1 MDGLLYSLFGL
12 THTGLFLG
20 VIGAL
25 ALVLMIYF
33 GGYRLLGIAS
43 IPDDSI
49 GVVTKK
55 FALFGST
62 RLPDGKIIALHGEAG
77 SQADSLAPGLYFW
90 YWPWQYAIER
100 VKFLM
105 IDPLH
110 LGIIVARDGIPI

>member
-25 ALVLMIYF
+25 ALVLIIYF

-55 FALFGST
+55 FALFGAT
-62 RLPDGKIIALHGEAG
+62 TLPDGKIIALHREAG
-77 SQADSLAPGLYFW
+77 YQADTLAPG
-90 YWPWQYAIER
+90 PGNTR
-100 VKFLM
+100 SR
-105 IDPLH
+105 
-110 LGIIVARDGIPI
+110 G